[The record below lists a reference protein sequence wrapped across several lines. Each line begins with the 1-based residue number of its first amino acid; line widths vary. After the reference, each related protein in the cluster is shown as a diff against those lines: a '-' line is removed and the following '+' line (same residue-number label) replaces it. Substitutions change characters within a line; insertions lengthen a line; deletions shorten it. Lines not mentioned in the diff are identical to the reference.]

1 MWRCDTDATE
11 VRFNANSD
19 VLRSQIMKEPA
30 MNSMN
35 LYLLPSR
42 QLTLNRRLVS
52 KYLLPARYDTCDII
66 YLVNV
71 TKL

>member
-11 VRFNANSD
+11 VRFNANLD

-35 LYLLPSR
+35 LYLLASR
-42 QLTLNRRLVS
+42 QLTLKEDS
-52 KYLLPARYDTCDII
+52 
-66 YLVNV
+66 
-71 TKL
+71 